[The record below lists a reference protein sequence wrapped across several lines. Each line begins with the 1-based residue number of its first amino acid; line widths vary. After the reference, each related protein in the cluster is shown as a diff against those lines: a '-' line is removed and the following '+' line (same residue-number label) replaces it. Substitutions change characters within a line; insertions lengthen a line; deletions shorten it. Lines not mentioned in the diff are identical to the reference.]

1 MLITVLRKQYA
12 DALSRNVRFKSVN
25 PFEVLDTVDST
36 DGDAKNSSAG
46 SNDTLDHDEIA
57 IRTPVKEQTRAFSHS
72 VGQYQVSVGVVTD
85 DDDGDDDSQQHISTQ
100 IANHDRLCCLPSWS
114 AASPAATVP
123 GPAAHTATMVRHRPQ

>member
-12 DALSRNVRFKSVN
+12 DASSRNVRFKSVN

-57 IRTPVKEQTRAFSHS
+57 VRTPVKEQTRAFSHS
-72 VGQYQVSVGVVTD
+72 VGQYQVSVCVVTD
-85 DDDGDDDSQQHISTQ
+85 DSRQHISIQ
-100 IANHDRLCCLPSWS
+100 IANHGRLCCLPSLS
-114 AASPAATVP
+114 AASPAATAP
-123 GPAAHTATMVRHRPQ
+123 GPAAPTATMVRHRPQ